1 LKWAK
6 EKQVQLDP
14 LSNGTDVLIEEY
26 LTPPEL
32 PKYGYY

>member
-14 LSNGTDVLIEEY
+14 LSSGTDALIEGY
-26 LTPPEL
+26 LTPPTP
-32 PKYGYY
+32 PKYGYF